1 MSTAHAPETTHPH
14 RWWVLAVLCL
24 SVLLVAIDNTI
35 VNVALPTMS
44 AELNAT
50 TSQLQW
56 IVDAYPM
63 VFAGLSVRST
73 RNSRSTAGRSG
84 SNRR

>member
-50 TSQLQW
+50 TSQLQ
-56 IVDAYPM
+56 
-63 VFAGLSVRST
+63 
-73 RNSRSTAGRSG
+73 
-84 SNRR
+84 